1 MAVRPIL
8 TLPHPILRTVCAA
21 ARPPAEAWAGVIRD
35 LWDTLDSHVGVG
47 IAAPQIGEH
56 GDLVGEVR
64 VLGPAVRDHPSDIP
78 HVFVV
83 QPGDNSLEPPPKLCP
98 QVRIDA
104 GRRVPGPRQHARA
117 AQRLLLFIA
126 PVERARGAA
135 QISLFISNSAFGSTP
150 KLIMDW
156 NIHSMGHKFETSKKG
171 KLLSQK
177 SPKSREIVVCFGT
190 RISDRHIKD
199 FLCYDVPKIS
209 NK

>member
-1 MAVRPIL
+1 MN
-8 TLPHPILRTVCAA
+8 PHRMTTSSALAQFSSGTSIKIAMFTRLKLNSEWVPSSLQPERMGKSRKCTVFVGQIEGCVKLHVTSSN
-21 ARPPAEAWAGVIRD
+21 PGLI
-35 LWDTLDSHVGVG
+35 HVGLKQN
-47 IAAPQIGEH
+47 ISA
-56 GDLVGEVR
+56 
-64 VLGPAVRDHPSDIP
+64 
-78 HVFVV
+78 
-83 QPGDNSLEPPPKLCP
+83 NSIDRFAYLESQELEPPCEFSF
-98 QVRIDA
+98 
-104 GRRVPGPRQHARA
+104 
-117 AQRLLLFIA
+117 FIA